1 MIPVTPLAGGTVLI
15 NADLIEAIET
25 EPNTVII
32 LANGRRLVVSDDPNT
47 LVDHISRSR
56 ANVLAALQGI
66 SSRQDAK
73 VVPLRP
79 RREHA

>member
-25 EPNTVII
+25 DPNTVII
-32 LANGRRLVVSDDPNT
+32 LANGRRLVVSDDPTT

-66 SSRQDAK
+66 SSRQDAE